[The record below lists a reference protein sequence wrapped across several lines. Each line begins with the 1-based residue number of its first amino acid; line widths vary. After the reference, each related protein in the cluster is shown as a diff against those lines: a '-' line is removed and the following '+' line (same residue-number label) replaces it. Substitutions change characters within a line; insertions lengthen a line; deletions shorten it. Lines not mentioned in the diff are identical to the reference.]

1 MRISDH
7 IKEHVALG
15 IPYLGGGTYTVGNGG
30 NGRFSTVQSAVNHI
44 LSLSQYTFTAVTGT
58 VSVSLDGKTV
68 TGVGTSFL
76 TAFSTAKSIEFDGNG
91 KVYGIKSVVSNTTI
105 RLVAPAKEAHS
116 GVSARS
122 AVPVVRVIRILES
135 MEEDVYIN
143 STGLSGGAQVD
154 NVALSF
160 AWSEGAQHS
169 GVIEYHARSG
179 ILQYHNLQQIDVAEA
194 RLGGKVGPTDEW
206 PMLDLYFDR
215 IVRRTVDG
223 VDFIYNT
230 NTQRVWMNDCW
241 IEGNFDILMPVCSGE
256 VLVTNSTLRSVP
268 NDEADATVAN
278 QALSSVFTSD
288 DGLFIANNSTFW
300 VGCYGSAPLTACVN
314 LQAFDSTPTLR
325 TGCVFNFNH
334 CTLIAEKVAGSTEV
348 ASTAF
353 AFVNLE
359 ADGATINIEGG
370 TSFQFLGSPTP
381 GASWRNFRPE
391 ATVTVPAVVNIKD
404 SRIMQDLVTH
414 STSYFTVNQV
424 DNPNIQTVAYAATIT
439 PNPNL
444 GSRINVGALTGAL
457 TIAAPVNPQSG
468 QIIDFAFLQDGTGGR
483 VITWNAV
490 FKKAADG
497 AGTANQR
504 GSTRYRYDGTYWI
517 QQGGPLVY
525 FT

>member
-7 IKEHVALG
+7 IKEHAALG

-30 NGRFSTVQSAVNHI
+30 NGRFSTVQGAVNHI

-76 TAFSTAKSIEFDGNG
+76 TAFAVAKSIEFDGNG
-91 KVYGIKSVVSNTTI
+91 KVYGIKSVASNTTL

-122 AVPVVRVIRILES
+122 AVPVVRSIRILES

-143 STGLSGGAQVD
+143 ATGLTGGAQVD

-160 AWSEGAQHS
+160 AWAEGAQHS
-169 GVIEYHARSG
+169 GVFEYHARSG

-194 RLGGKVGPTDEW
+194 RLAGKVGPTDEW
-206 PMLDLYFDR
+206 PMLDLYYDR
-215 IVRRTVDG
+215 IVRRSVDG
-223 VDFIYNT
+223 VDFMYNT

-241 IEGNFDILMPVCSGE
+241 IEGNFDILMPFCSGE
-256 VLVTNSTLRSVP
+256 VLVTNSTLRSMP

-278 QALSSVFTSD
+278 QALSAVFTSD
-288 DGLFIANNSTFW
+288 NGLFVANNSTFW
-300 VGCYGSAPLTACVN
+300 AGCYGAGSSYCVN
-314 LQAFDSTPTLR
+314 LQAVDSTPTLR

-334 CTLIAEKVAGSTEV
+334 CTLLAEKVAGSTEV
-348 ASTAF
+348 ASTVF

-370 TSFQFLGSPTP
+370 TNFQFLGSPTP
-381 GASWRNFRPE
+381 GSSWRNFRPE

-404 SRIMQDLVTH
+404 SRIMQGLVTH

-444 GSRINVGALTGAL
+444 GSRINIGAMTGAL
-457 TIAAPVNPQSG
+457 TINAPTNPQNG
-468 QIIDFAFLQDGTGGR
+468 QYLDFSHLQDGTGGR
-483 VITWNAV
+483 IITWNAIY
-490 FKKAADG
+490 KKAADG

-504 GSTRYRYDGTYWI
+504 GSTQYRYDGTNWI
-517 QQGGPLVY
+517 QQGGALTY